1 MLKLNDA
8 SNFRR
13 TALGLCLIAGP
24 LVTIA
29 GGLVTPWE
37 ESDKVASYLA
47 AMAGSPI
54 RAQVSAV
61 LLYFGYLLIA
71 VGIFGMMCLLKRR
84 AVVLGHVAGVLA
96 IWGWVTLPGLLSV
109 DFYDLSLGQAANRE
123 EAIVISER
131 AGEYPGAAVLDFPVL
146 VGFLGLVLLC
156 VALWRARFAPAW
168 VPVVL
173 VAGLVVTFVTP
184 PAAVSFTIG
193 FGLMFA
199 ALGYVGIGILR
210 MSDEEWEQG
219 TSLAPEP
226 VVAEARPQA
235 Q

>member
-1 MLKLNDA
+1 
-8 SNFRR
+8 
-13 TALGLCLIAGP
+13 
-24 LVTIA
+24 
-29 GGLVTPWE
+29 LVTPWE
-37 ESDKVASYLA
+37 ASDTTAAYLA
-47 AMAGSPI
+47 SMVGSPV
-54 RAQVSAV
+54 RAQESAV

-71 VGIFGMMCLLKRR
+71 VGIFGMLHLLRRR

-109 DFYDLSLGQAANRE
+109 DFYDLSLGQAADRE
-123 EAIVISER
+123 EAVAISER
-131 AGEYPGAAVLDFPVL
+131 AAEYPGAAVLGFPVL

-173 VAGLVVTFVTP
+173 LAGFAVTFVAP
-184 PAAVSFTIG
+184 PAAVPFAIG

-199 ALGYVGIGILR
+199 ALGYVGLR
-210 MSDEEWEQG
+210 MVGMSDEEWERG
-219 TSLAPEP
+219 VSPAPEP